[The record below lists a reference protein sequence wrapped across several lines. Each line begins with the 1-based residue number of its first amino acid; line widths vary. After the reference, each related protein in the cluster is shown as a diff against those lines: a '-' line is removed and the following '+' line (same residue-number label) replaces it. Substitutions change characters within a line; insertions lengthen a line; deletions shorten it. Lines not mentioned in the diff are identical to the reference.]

1 MIKKIK
7 KKILPEYFSAVLSGQ
22 KNFELRKD
30 DDDIQ
35 VGDLIILREWDGEK
49 YTGRAI
55 NADTMYILRDAP
67 QYGLMEGYCIIGI
80 RTLLPCPY
88 IRRED
93 ADNATD

>member
-7 KKILPEYFSAVLSGQ
+7 KKILPEYFSAILSEQ
-22 KNFELRKD
+22 KTFELRKD
-30 DDDIQ
+30 EDDIQ
-35 VGDLIILREWDGEK
+35 VGDLLVLREWDGEK

-55 NADTMYILRDAP
+55 NAYAMYVLRNAP

-88 IRRED
+88 IRED
-93 ADNATD
+93 GGEDGP